1 MMKFCRYY
9 KGEEENPFRSSDGPK
24 YAVAFW
30 RLECAWV
37 NGYRPQY
44 TMAQFKKFWPLSK
57 PIFAAA
63 GKGLP
68 KSLKDSIASDII
80 CSVNLMAELD
90 PIEVLSAYFGLPYVD
105 PSIEK
110 EETTAEPEKE
120 PVQEEDEDSFF
131 DEEYRRRK
139 ELLKFCRYYHEE
151 NESPF
156 DFGIQDTFWGIE
168 KHWVER
174 VSEDAEY
181 EQYLI
186 DSLALEFPD
195 YLSHIVGIPRS
206 LKGNLLEQYEHW
218 YSGTDGFEDWLRAY
232 LQNDPLRTL
241 KIVGGRFVDPNQNN
255 HET

>member
-9 KGEEENPFRSSDGPK
+9 KGEDENPYSFRDKPK

-30 RLECAWV
+30 RLERAWV
-37 NGYRPQY
+37 NGYQPQY
-44 TMAQFKKFWPLSK
+44 TMALFKKFWPQSK
-57 PIFAAA
+57 PIVEAA

-80 CSVNLMAELD
+80 CGVNLMAELD
-90 PIEVLSAYFGLPYVD
+90 PIEVLSAYFGLPYED
-105 PSIEK
+105 PSMVK
-110 EETTAEPEKE
+110 EEVTKTEPEVE
-120 PVQEEDEDSFF
+120 PAQEEDEDAFF

-139 ELLKFCRYYHEE
+139 ELLKSCRYYHEE
-151 NESPF
+151 KESPF
-156 DFGIQDTFWGIE
+156 DYGIQNTFWGIE

-174 VSEDAEY
+174 VSESAEY

-186 DSLALEFPD
+186 DSLALDFPD
-195 YLSHIVGIPRS
+195 YLSHIGGIPRS

-232 LQNDPLRTL
+232 LQNDPSRNLR
-241 KIVGGRFVDPNQNN
+241 IV
-255 HET
+255 

>member
-1 MMKFCRYY
+1 MKFCRYY

-80 CSVNLMAELD
+80 CGVNLMAELD

-120 PVQEEDEDSFF
+120 PVQEKDEDAFF

-139 ELLKFCRYYHEE
+139 ELLKSCRYYHGEKV
-151 NESPF
+151 SPF
-156 DFGIQDTFWGIE
+156 DYGIQNTFWGIE

-174 VSEDAEY
+174 VSESAEY

-186 DSLALEFPD
+186 DGLALEFPD

>member
-1 MMKFCRYY
+1 MKKEEMMKFCRYY

-44 TMAQFKKFWPLSK
+44 TMALFKKFWPQSK
-57 PIFAAA
+57 PIFDTA

-80 CSVNLMAELD
+80 CGVNLMAELD
-90 PIEVLSAYFGLPYVD
+90 PIEVLSAYFGLPCED
-105 PSIEK
+105 PSMVK
-110 EETTAEPEKE
+110 EEETKKEPEVE
-120 PVQEEDEDSFF
+120 PAQEEDEDAFF

-151 NESPF
+151 KESPF
-156 DFGIQDTFWGIE
+156 DYGIQNTFWGIE

-174 VSEDAEY
+174 VSESAEY

-186 DSLALEFPD
+186 DSLALDFPD
-195 YLSHIVGIPRS
+195 YLSHIGGIPRS
-206 LKGNLLEQYEHW
+206 LKGNLLELYEHW
-218 YSGTDGFEDWLRAY
+218 YSGTDGFEDWLRVY
-232 LQNDPLRTL
+232 LQNDPSRNLR
-241 KIVGGRFVDPNQNN
+241 IV
-255 HET
+255 

>member
-9 KGEEENPFRSSDGPK
+9 KGEDENPYSFRDKPK

-37 NGYRPQY
+37 NGYQPQY
-44 TMAQFKKFWPLSK
+44 TMALFKKFWPQSK
-57 PIFAAA
+57 PIVEAA

-80 CSVNLMAELD
+80 CGVCQVEMLD
-90 PIEVLSAYFGLPYVD
+90 PIEVLSAYFGLPYED
-105 PSIEK
+105 PSMVK
-110 EETTAEPEKE
+110 EEETKTEPEVE
-120 PVQEEDEDSFF
+120 PVPEEDEDSFF

-151 NESPF
+151 KESPF
-156 DFGIQDTFWGIE
+156 DYGIQNTFWGIE

-174 VSEDAEY
+174 VSESADY

-186 DSLALEFPD
+186 DGLALDFPD
-195 YLSHIVGIPRS
+195 YLSHIGGIPRS

-232 LQNDPLRTL
+232 LQNDPSRNLR
-241 KIVGGRFVDPNQNN
+241 IV
-255 HET
+255 

>member
-1 MMKFCRYY
+1 MKFCRYY
-9 KGEEENPFRSSDGPK
+9 KGEEETPFRSSDGPK
-24 YAVAFW
+24 YSMAFW
-30 RLECAWV
+30 RLECALV